1 MLKNLIA
8 SLPRGLVIAALCAAP
23 LAQAQAQ
30 GQAPSGR
37 IGFVFTERLM
47 TESKMAKAAD
57 AKLASEFSS
66 RQKAVEEAAERFNA
80 ARKKFENE
88 ANSLNEGERGRRTRD
103 LINLEADW
111 KRMHNLFQ
119 EDLMQRKNEERA
131 AIAQKA
137 YKLLE
142 QVAAEEKLDAVL
154 AEAAWV
160 NPRID
165 ITDKILKLLDAS
177 K

>member
-8 SLPRGLVIAALCAAP
+8 SLPRGLLVAALCAAP

-30 GQAPSGR
+30 AQAPSGR

-57 AKLASEFSS
+57 AKLAAEFSS

-80 ARKKFENE
+80 ARKKFESE
-88 ANSLNEGERGRRTRD
+88 ANNLSEGERNRRTRD
-103 LINLEADW
+103 LINMEADW

-142 QVAAEEKLDAVL
+142 QVAAEERLDAVL

-160 NPRID
+160 SPRID
-165 ITDKILKLLDAS
+165 ITDKILKLLDSS

>member
-8 SLPRGLVIAALCAAP
+8 SLPRGLLVAALCAAP
-23 LAQAQAQ
+23 LVQAQAQAQ
-30 GQAPSGR
+30 GPSGR

-57 AKLASEFSS
+57 AKLAAEFSS
-66 RQKAVEEAAERFNA
+66 RQKTVEEAAERFNA
-80 ARKKFENE
+80 ARKKFESE
-88 ANSLNEGERGRRTRD
+88 ANNLSEGERNRRTRD
-103 LINLEADW
+103 LINMEADW

-131 AIAQKA
+131 AIAQRA

-142 QVAAEEKLDAVL
+142 QVAAEERLDAVL

-160 NPRID
+160 SPRID